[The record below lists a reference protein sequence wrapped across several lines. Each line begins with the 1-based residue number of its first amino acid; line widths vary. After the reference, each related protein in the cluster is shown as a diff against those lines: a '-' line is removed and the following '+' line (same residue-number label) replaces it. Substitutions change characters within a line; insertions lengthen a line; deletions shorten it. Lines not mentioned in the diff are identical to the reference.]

1 MNRASHKNSLRKKK
15 KLSNC
20 GQQKWKQIKTR
31 QSPYGTKKKYD
42 EREKK
47 EGEECKSEKQRKNK
61 FIKANKK
68 TDNQRELKTARNN
81 ESQRH

>member
-31 QSPYGTKKKYD
+31 QSPCGTKKKYD

-47 EGEECKSEKQRKNK
+47 SRRRMKKS
-61 FIKANKK
+61 K
-68 TDNQRELKTARNN
+68 TGKE
-81 ESQRH
+81 